1 MRRFLPQTRPAWILS
16 VLIGG
21 LLLSQIATFA
31 IVSLDRTAAN
41 EVLELFQLS
50 ERAVSVVKLLSA
62 TPNVDNR
69 KQIAAAL
76 SNSNHALTISQ
87 NPVVASAIAP
97 DDSLAE
103 LSDVM
108 IGQLARFGVIDAR
121 VRHDMAGTPDTAA
134 SGGQTSGLDAGNVER
149 ELLSLAASFAES
161 KKLTASIQFA
171 DGTWLNLIMAVAPVE
186 PILNRNS
193 LPLYVVV
200 ALLIVAMSAW
210 SIHRLT
216 GPYRLL
222 EEAVTRIG
230 GDLKSPPV
238 PEEGSREYRAAARAI
253 NAMQAKLRVYVED
266 REQLAAAL
274 AHDLR
279 TPLTRMRLRMEKFSE
294 SAPRTELMHDIREIE
309 SIARS
314 VVDFATLEVADEEPE
329 LIDFGSLVYAIADGY
344 DAVSFDGEPP
354 RSRSMVCHARPVAL
368 KRCLTNL
375 FDNAIAYGKK
385 LHLSLIQS
393 DRHIGLVM
401 LDEGPGI
408 PEEQLDAVLR
418 PFVRVEKSRNRSTG
432 GIGLGLTI
440 ANNIARSLGG
450 EIRLSNGEHGG
461 LRAELLLP
469 RSA

>member
-1 MRRFLPQTRPAWILS
+1 MKRFLPQTLPAWILFI
-16 VLIGG
+16 LIGG
-21 LLLSQIATFA
+21 LLVSQIATFA
-31 IVSLDRTAAN
+31 IVSLDRTTAN
-41 EVLELFQLS
+41 EVLEFYQLN
-50 ERAVSVVKLLSA
+50 ERAASVVKLLST
-62 TPNVDNR
+62 TPDVDDR
-69 KQIAAAL
+69 KQMSAAL
-76 SNSNHALTISQ
+76 SNSNYALTISQ
-87 NPVVASAIAP
+87 NPVVVSAIAP

-108 IGQLARFGVIDAR
+108 IGRLARFSVIDAR
-121 VRHDMAGTPDTAA
+121 VRRDMEGTPENTA
-134 SGGQTSGLDAGNVER
+134 SGERTSGPDAGDVER

-171 DGTWLNLIMAVAPVE
+171 DGTWLNLIMAVTPVE

-193 LPLYVVV
+193 LPLYIAV

-216 GPYRLL
+216 VPYRLL

-238 PEEGSREYRAAARAI
+238 SEEGSREYRAAARAI
-253 NAMQAKLRVYVED
+253 NAMQTKLRVYVED

-279 TPLTRMRLRMEKFSE
+279 TPLTRMRLRMEKFSK
-294 SAPRTELMHDIREIE
+294 STLRTELMHDIGEIE

-314 VVDFATLEVADEEPE
+314 VVDFATLEVTDEEPE
-329 LIDFGSLVYAIADGY
+329 LIDFGALVYSIADGY
-344 DAVSFDGEPP
+344 GAVSFESEPP
-354 RSRSMVCHARPVAL
+354 RSRSMVCYARPVAL
-368 KRCLTNL
+368 KRCITNL

-385 LHLSLIQS
+385 LHLKLIQS
-393 DRHIGLVM
+393 DHHIGLVM

-450 EIRLSNGEHGG
+450 QIRLSNGEHGG
-461 LRAELLLP
+461 LMAELLLP

>member
-1 MRRFLPQTRPAWILS
+1 MAGT
-16 VLIGG
+16 
-21 LLLSQIATFA
+21 
-31 IVSLDRTAAN
+31 
-41 EVLELFQLS
+41 
-50 ERAVSVVKLLSA
+50 
-62 TPNVDNR
+62 
-69 KQIAAAL
+69 L
-76 SNSNHALTISQ
+76 SNSNYALTISQ
-87 NPVVASAIAP
+87 NPAVASAIAP

-108 IGQLARFGVIDAR
+108 IGRLARFGVIDAR
-121 VRHDMAGTPDTAA
+121 VRRDMEGAPDTAA
-134 SGGQTSGLDAGNVER
+134 NGGQTSGPDAGDVER
-149 ELLSLAASFAES
+149 ELHSLAASFAES
-161 KKLTASIQFA
+161 RKLTASIQFA
-171 DGTWLNLIMAVAPVE
+171 DGTWLNLIMAVTPVE

-193 LPLYVVV
+193 LPLYGAV

-216 GPYRLL
+216 APYRLL

-238 PEEGSREYRAAARAI
+238 PEGGSREYRAAARAI

-279 TPLTRMRLRMEKFSE
+279 TPLTRMRLRMEKVGE

-329 LIDFGSLVYAIADGY
+329 LIDFGALVYSIADGY
-344 DAVSFDGEPP
+344 DAVSFEGEPP
-354 RSRSMVCHARPVAL
+354 RSRSMVCQARPVAL

-393 DRHIGLVM
+393 ERHIGLVM

-408 PEEQLDAVLR
+408 PEEQLEAVLR

-440 ANNIARSLGG
+440 ANNISRSLGG
-450 EIRLSNGEHGG
+450 EIRLSNCEHGG

-469 RSA
+469 RSELPPGV